1 MKDKRGWLLAKF
13 DEVIQISR
21 GISYSSANLT
31 LEGLGRPMI
40 NLRNVDKGGGFRLDG
55 LKYYDGE
62 IKERHRVF
70 PGDLL
75 IANTDLSKAKDV
87 LGSPILV
94 PTGFGYEDAVFSLDL
109 AKLSVNTDLAII
121 KYVMYFLESP
131 STRTFMKENGSGT
144 TIMHLRLNA
153 LSNLQIPIPPIDR
166 QREIV
171 EKLDSAF
178 AEIDLLETNLGK
190 SDEKANQLL
199 QSLLSAA
206 FTSSVS
212 TKEPS
217 NSAANPG
224 LAMKNMKLGEAVDL
238 FNGSTPLK
246 TNKDY
251 WLNGDIPWFTVDD
264 LRKQGKFI
272 TYTEK
277 FITKLG
283 LKESSIS
290 LIPENAVLLCCTA
303 SVGAIA
309 INKIRLT
316 TNQQFNA
323 LVVKDTKKLLVEYL
337 YYWFL
342 SNMDILKSLGRATT
356 IDYVSM
362 TKLRDMNFQLPSLEK
377 QRDIVE
383 KLDSSFDEI
392 DLLKAQIKIKKDY
405 ATALRQSLLS
415 SAFTQEEAVA

>member
-1 MKDKRGWLLAKF
+1 MSSTKICKLS
-13 DEVIQISR
+13 EVITIQNGYAFASKKFTTEEGMPLIR
-21 GISYSSANLT
+21 IRDLKNGVTTQTKYS
-31 LEGLGRPMI
+31 G
-40 NLRNVDKGGGFRLDG
+40 D
-55 LKYYDGE
+55 YDQAYLV
-62 IKERHRVF
+62 KS
-70 PGDLL
+70 GDLL
-75 IANTDLSKAKDV
+75 IGMDGEFKCYEWK
-87 LGSPILV
+87 GSPALLNQRVCRIQNINETFDLKYLYYGINSYLKAIEDV
-94 PTGFGYEDAVFSLDL
+94 TGYTTV
-109 AKLSVNTDLAII
+109 KHLS
-121 KYVMYFLESP
+121 S
-131 STRTFMKENGSGT
+131 STV
-144 TIMHLRLNA
+144 LN
-153 LSNLQIPIPPIDR
+153 IEFPIPSLEK
-166 QREIV
+166 QRDIV
-171 EKLDSAF
+171 KKLDSAF
-178 AEIDLLETNLGK
+178 AEIDLLETNFGK

-199 QSLLSAA
+199 QSLLRAA

-251 WLNGDIPWFTVDD
+251 WVNGDIPWFTVDD

-383 KLDSSFDEI
+383 KLDSAFAEI
-392 DLLKAQIKIKKDY
+392 ESLRAKLKIEKELA
-405 ATALRQSLLS
+405 AALRQSLLS
-415 SAFTQEEAVA
+415 CAFTKEEEVA

>member
-1 MKDKRGWLLAKF
+1 MKLLPLKDFCKMYQPPTISTKELIPDGDYVVYGANGVIGRYNKFNHEEPQLLVTCRGATCGAVNMSEPFSWINGNAMVIQPDLKIASLEYMKYAF
-13 DEVIQISR
+13 LGGIDVSSSITGSAQPQITRTTLEVIKVPLPS
-21 GISYSSANLT
+21 
-31 LEGLGRPMI
+31 LE
-40 NLRNVDKGGGFRLDG
+40 K
-55 LKYYDGE
+55 
-62 IKERHRVF
+62 
-70 PGDLL
+70 
-75 IANTDLSKAKDV
+75 
-87 LGSPILV
+87 
-94 PTGFGYEDAVFSLDL
+94 
-109 AKLSVNTDLAII
+109 
-121 KYVMYFLESP
+121 
-131 STRTFMKENGSGT
+131 
-144 TIMHLRLNA
+144 
-153 LSNLQIPIPPIDR
+153 
-166 QREIV
+166 QRAIV

-212 TKEPS
+212 SKEPS

-224 LAMKNMKLGEAVDL
+224 LAMKKMKLGEAVDL

-251 WLNGDIPWFTVDD
+251 WINGDIPWFTVDD

-323 LVVKDTKKLLVEYL
+323 LVVKDTEKLLVEYL

-362 TKLRDMNFQLPSLEK
+362 TKLRGMNFQLPSLEK
-377 QRDIVE
+377 QRGIVE

-392 DLLKAQIKIKKDY
+392 DLLKVQIKIKKDY

>member
-1 MKDKRGWLLAKF
+1 MKLVPLKDFCKMYQPPTISTKEMIPDGEFVVYGANGPIGRYNKFNHEESQLLITCRGATCGAVNMSEPFAWINGNAMVIQPDLKLATLEYMKYAF
-13 DEVIQISR
+13 LGGIDVSSAITGSAQPQITRTTLEVI
-21 GISYSSANLT
+21 
-31 LEGLGRPMI
+31 
-40 NLRNVDKGGGFRLDG
+40 K
-55 LKYYDGE
+55 
-62 IKERHRVF
+62 
-70 PGDLL
+70 
-75 IANTDLSKAKDV
+75 
-87 LGSPILV
+87 V
-94 PTGFGYEDAVFSLDL
+94 PLP
-109 AKLSVNTDLAII
+109 SVEQQL
-121 KYVMYFLESP
+121 
-131 STRTFMKENGSGT
+131 
-144 TIMHLRLNA
+144 
-153 LSNLQIPIPPIDR
+153 
-166 QREIV
+166 EIV

-178 AEIDLLETNLGK
+178 TEIDLLETNLGK

-199 QSLLSAA
+199 QSLLSSA

-224 LAMKNMKLGEAVDL
+224 LAMKNMKIGEVVDL

-251 WLNGDIPWFTVDD
+251 WINGDIPWFTVED

-342 SNMDILKSLGRATT
+342 SNMDLLKSLGRATT

-383 KLDSSFDEI
+383 KLDSSFAEI

-405 ATALRQSLLS
+405 ATALRQSLLR
-415 SAFTQEEAVA
+415 SAFTQEEAIA

>member
-1 MKDKRGWLLAKF
+1 MKLVPLKDFCKMYQPPTISTKEMIPDGEFVVYGANGPIGRYNKFNHEESQLLITCRGATCGAVNMSEPFAWINGNAMVIQPDLKLATLEYMKYAF
-13 DEVIQISR
+13 LGGIDVSSAITGSAQPQITRTTLEVI
-21 GISYSSANLT
+21 
-31 LEGLGRPMI
+31 
-40 NLRNVDKGGGFRLDG
+40 K
-55 LKYYDGE
+55 
-62 IKERHRVF
+62 
-70 PGDLL
+70 
-75 IANTDLSKAKDV
+75 
-87 LGSPILV
+87 V
-94 PTGFGYEDAVFSLDL
+94 PLP
-109 AKLSVNTDLAII
+109 SVEQQL
-121 KYVMYFLESP
+121 
-131 STRTFMKENGSGT
+131 
-144 TIMHLRLNA
+144 
-153 LSNLQIPIPPIDR
+153 
-166 QREIV
+166 EIV

-178 AEIDLLETNLGK
+178 TEIDLLETNLGK

-199 QSLLSAA
+199 QSLLSSA

-224 LAMKNMKLGEAVDL
+224 LAMKNMKIGEVVDL

-251 WLNGDIPWFTVDD
+251 WINGDIPWFTVED

-342 SNMDILKSLGRATT
+342 SNMNLLKSLGRATT

-383 KLDSSFDEI
+383 KLDSSFAEI

-405 ATALRQSLLS
+405 ATALRQSLLR
-415 SAFTQEEAVA
+415 SAFTQEEAIA

>member
-1 MKDKRGWLLAKF
+1 MKIG
-13 DEVIQISR
+13 EV
-21 GISYSSANLT
+21 
-31 LEGLGRPMI
+31 
-40 NLRNVDKGGGFRLDG
+40 
-55 LKYYDGE
+55 
-62 IKERHRVF
+62 
-70 PGDLL
+70 
-75 IANTDLSKAKDV
+75 
-87 LGSPILV
+87 
-94 PTGFGYEDAVFSLDL
+94 
-109 AKLSVNTDLAII
+109 
-121 KYVMYFLESP
+121 
-131 STRTFMKENGSGT
+131 
-144 TIMHLRLNA
+144 
-153 LSNLQIPIPPIDR
+153 
-166 QREIV
+166 
-171 EKLDSAF
+171 
-178 AEIDLLETNLGK
+178 
-190 SDEKANQLL
+190 
-199 QSLLSAA
+199 
-206 FTSSVS
+206 
-212 TKEPS
+212 
-217 NSAANPG
+217 
-224 LAMKNMKLGEAVDL
+224 VDL

-251 WLNGDIPWFTVDD
+251 WINGDIPWFTVED

-342 SNMDILKSLGRATT
+342 SNMDLLKSLGRATT

-383 KLDSSFDEI
+383 KLDSSFAEI

-405 ATALRQSLLS
+405 ATALRQSLLR
-415 SAFTQEEAVA
+415 SAFTQEEAIA